1 MKKLRLLIASALLMG
16 VSVPSIAQTFSLDKD
31 TAKAWWVPGGYVVD
45 IKMKATNTSSSPIQ
59 LDWRIATFVK
69 DAGWVLGSACE
80 PSGKCYGASEPGLTD
95 GTKTFTSDPMAA
107 GVANNFV
114 IDFDADA
121 AAQYTKAT
129 VVLDV
134 SVGGGTIKKAV
145 FVGYKNPTGINTV
158 LLQDNDV
165 AIFPNPAANYIDVTY
180 NASSDVKTIA
190 LYNLIGKV
198 VSVFK
203 VTDKNSARCEFSADM
218 PSGIYVVRI
227 ADSKGNVIATRKITH
242 Q

>member
-1 MKKLRLLIASALLMG
+1 MKKIKLFLL
-16 VSVPSIAQTFSLDKD
+16 SIIVVFTSTYSFAQSFSLEKD
-31 TAKAWWVPGGYVVD
+31 SSKMWWATPGGTMDVHL
-45 IKMKATNTSSSPIQ
+45 KAKNEAASNIQLSWKFTDHHLDPSWTFDGGCDNIGCYIYSTNTNVT
-59 LDWRIATFVK
+59 DNIA
-69 DAGWVLGSACE
+69 
-80 PSGKCYGASEPGLTD
+80 P
-95 GTKTFTSDPMAA
+95 TKQC
-107 GVANNFV
+107 
-114 IDFDADA
+114 DFKFSYNGDA
-121 AAQYTKAT
+121 AAMNTKSYSTIEITEGTTKKYAT
-129 VVLDV
+129 F
-134 SVGGGTIKKAV
+134 IA
-145 FVGYKNPTGINTV
+145 YKNPTGINTV

-198 VSVFK
+198 VSVYK
-203 VTDKNSARCEFSADM
+203 VTDKNSARCEFNADM